1 MRRKESVS
9 GTFCQHLHG
18 CARKLRRFE
27 GGTTFSQEARHSLA
41 IAGNRVLS
49 KSLTIV
55 LPVHNAENQL
65 RKNVSELLDLASELT
80 SKFGVLIIDDGS
92 TDSTFEVAEELAAHY
107 PQVSVR
113 RHRQTRGLGASIDYA
128 QRRIRSDAVIL
139 HDGVSPINSQQV
151 RNLWHRWLDGSSTR
165 NDLGQAAMRVELAGD
180 FANVSGIHRGME
192 RAHQRLCGFQLLPAM
207 PLEDLEFDFPVS
219 RRVETHA
226 GSRQAGV
233 GRIAA
238 LPRPKFLSA
247 LAEFALGE

>member
-1 MRRKESVS
+1 
-9 GTFCQHLHG
+9 
-18 CARKLRRFE
+18 
-27 GGTTFSQEARHSLA
+27 
-41 IAGNRVLS
+41 VLS

-55 LPVHNAENQL
+55 LPVHNAENRL

-113 RHRQTRGLGASIDYA
+113 RHRQIRGLGASIDYA

-151 RNLWHRWLDGSSTR
+151 RNLWRRWLDGSSTR
-165 NDLGQAAMRVELAGD
+165 NDQGQSPMRVEPAGD
-180 FANVSGIHRGME
+180 FANVVGTHRGME

-207 PLEDLEFDFPVS
+207 QIDDSGFDFPVRRRERHADPS
-219 RRVETHA
+219 REA
-226 GSRQAGV
+226 RQSGV
-233 GRIAA
+233 GRIPA
-238 LPRPKFLSA
+238 LPRPKFLTS

>member
-1 MRRKESVS
+1 
-9 GTFCQHLHG
+9 
-18 CARKLRRFE
+18 
-27 GGTTFSQEARHSLA
+27 
-41 IAGNRVLS
+41 VLS

-55 LPVHNAENQL
+55 LPVHNAENRL
-65 RKNVSELLDLASELT
+65 RRNVTDLLDLASELT

-128 QRRIRSDAVIL
+128 QRRVRSDAVIL

-151 RNLWHRWLDGSSTR
+151 RNLWRRWLDGSSTR
-165 NDLGQAAMRVELAGD
+165 NDHGQPAMRIEPAGD
-180 FANVSGIHRGME
+180 FAGIAGIHRGME

-207 PLEDLEFDFPVS
+207 QIDDSGFDFPV
-219 RRVETHA
+219 RRREKHA
-226 GSRQAGV
+226 GSSPDARQSGV
-233 GRIAA
+233 GRIPS